1 MDQRQVIQQ
10 DPVQVKSINDFTNSL
25 AKALVDAEGT
35 PSKELKTLQPDIKR
49 SEFQLAQELTR
60 ELLADGLRRALDMLG
75 EMSKKQFLEI
85 LAANIHKF
93 ALQEQYSLSRVY
105 PVEISSEYK
114 NLQSFFSEAAVEEP
128 AGERRAEPTALAEL
142 RRILS
147 ALPQK
152 PGPSAEEFVAKLQDE
167 ESSQALK
174 AVNARTRSA
183 FFAEVRQS
191 LYRLSEASQK
201 ELVESFTELKT
212 EVVKLVDS
220 MTQEVSVWLD
230 EERVASAWKNQAK
243 QIADMRGN
251 KPRERGTVVA
261 WKTAEYGF
269 VKREGRHND
278 DIQLHVANA
287 KGEKFKKYVRRYG
300 MQPGVRIKFDVDFEE
315 NRGRPFASNWE
326 MVDPPHLSG
335 SRSRSR
341 SGRSGR
347 RRSKRKSPSVRRS
360 RGSPSLKRSRASP
373 SIKRPGRS
381 RSKSADAGSE
391 NLRGV
396 AFPCNHWA
404 FLPCLEM
411 SSEAVLSPSFQANF
425 KHIGGGAKR
434 AKEAFL
440 LQTAVCLKTG
450 EEKLYWDMAAL
461 SDLAGRMRRSFF
473 HVEGYGELMED
484 WLQSRTKQLN
494 EEFLQRGT
502 AVLGSNFSEL
512 VSRLRQIFRPGRWMF
527 LSDPRVEGDLITLF
541 LEDSIPRHVLSMTSL
556 TKLLE
561 LVGSNGGDDFHVYN
575 DIVRLPPLT
584 TLPCP
589 GPQDLTESALLEVL
603 KRLPSFPPLQRL
615 AGGRYRFGRIEVL
628 FQLTATELAAQ
639 VLSAPMPVP
648 EVLRALDFFVQFGPQ
663 EFPLAAVDAV
673 KASDSFGCGA
683 TTQIQDVN
691 APMLPPMAPMLPMV
705 TSSLPNLP
713 GLAPM
718 PGVPP
723 MAPLAP
729 IGGPLGPLGGPLAM
743 PGGMGSLAMPAFSG
757 PKFGIDD
764 DEI

>member
-35 PSKELKTLQPDIKR
+35 PSK
-49 SEFQLAQELTR
+49 ELTR

-243 QIADMRGN
+243 Q
-251 KPRERGTVVA
+251 
-261 WKTAEYGF
+261 
-269 VKREGRHND
+269 
-278 DIQLHVANA
+278 ANLL
-287 KGEKFKKYVRRYG
+287 
-300 MQPGVRIKFDVDFEE
+300 MQAQKIF
-315 NRGRPFASNWE
+315 
-326 MVDPPHLSG
+326 
-335 SRSRSR
+335 
-341 SGRSGR
+341 
-347 RRSKRKSPSVRRS
+347 
-360 RGSPSLKRSRASP
+360 
-373 SIKRPGRS
+373 
-381 RSKSADAGSE
+381 
-391 NLRGV
+391 
-396 AFPCNHWA
+396 
-404 FLPCLEM
+404 
-411 SSEAVLSPSFQANF
+411 EAVLSPSFQANF

-691 APMLPPMAPMLPMV
+691 APPMLPMTPMLPMV